1 MQNNPAPSVTLA
13 DIRGV
18 YDHLPTPD
26 NKPSAMNHPA
36 ILVFAHDPE
45 NAANAAGQAFL
56 TKNNDPYGRNGQPM
70 AVAAQM
76 IGADYKIFDLTPP
89 ERQPV
94 PASEADLALALS
106 YGMVTIEQGVDF
118 VCLYAVGQETDELCT
133 RIASFDDILAH
144 GAMNIAAC
152 YGAYMAARMGQIEI
166 TMPDSLARCL
176 ENIAESEDIACQ
188 IPALTGDVKD
198 IALELI
204 RQRALR
210 LINL

>member
-1 MQNNPAPSVTLA
+1 MQKEQTMPSVTLA

-18 YDHLPTPD
+18 YGHLPNPD

-56 TKNNDPYGRNGQPM
+56 AKNNDPFGRNGQPL

-106 YGMVTIEQGVDF
+106 YGMVTVEQGVDF
-118 VCLYAVGQETDELCT
+118 VCLYAVGQETDDLCA

-144 GAMNIAAC
+144 GTMNIAAC

-166 TMPDSLARCL
+166 TMPQSLATCL
-176 ENIAESEDIACQ
+176 EKVAASEDIECQ
-188 IPALTGDVKD
+188 ILAISGNLNE

-210 LINL
+210 QFV